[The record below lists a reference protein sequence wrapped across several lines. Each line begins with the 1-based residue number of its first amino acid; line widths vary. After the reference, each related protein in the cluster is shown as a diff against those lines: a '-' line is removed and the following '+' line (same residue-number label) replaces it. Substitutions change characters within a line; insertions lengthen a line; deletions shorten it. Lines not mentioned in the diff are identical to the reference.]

1 MKRYIQI
8 LALTAVIS
16 IVAFQAPAAGQEQT
30 RQQSREQIYGSQL
43 MTEEEREAHRQR
55 VRNAATQEKRE
66 QIRAEHHKVMQERAK
81 ERGITLPD
89 EPLTRGRRPGMGRGQ
104 GKGPGTGAGRDGPGR
119 YGQ

>member
-8 LALTAVIS
+8 LALSAVIS
-16 IVAFQAPAAGQEQT
+16 IVAFQAPAAGQQQT

-43 MTEEEREAHRQR
+43 MTEKEREAHRQR

-89 EPLTRGRRPGMGRGQ
+89 EPLTRGSRPGMGRGQ